1 LIRLRV
7 SLSYC
12 VMVTVLGFAPTLA
25 AAQYAPSGL
34 TGAQLKQLHQLNMPI
49 VAPVPAPRGFHV
61 TRVVPNAYDRTYK
74 IYYQNKL
81 GATIVFQGDELFG
94 STAAPASGSS
104 AAVATSAPATEPKRP
119 RGFLQKLFTP
129 STKAPATPS
138 TTSNAIRGTSS
149 ETEGQAVAALMA
161 DSELIGP
168 IRFVPFGPCLQG
180 TADASKGQI
189 RGLRVTV
196 VACNFD
202 NPSPLI
208 SAYKSVRRQ

>member
-1 LIRLRV
+1 
-7 SLSYC
+7 
-12 VMVTVLGFAPTLA
+12 MTMLGLAPIVA

-94 STAAPASGSS
+94 SSAAPASGSS
-104 AAVATSAPATEPKRP
+104 AAAATSAPATEPRRP
-119 RGFLQKLFTP
+119 RGFLQKIFAVPAATKTP
-129 STKAPATPS
+129 MPPS

-196 VACNFD
+196 MACNFD